1 MARFAGKLVSFL
13 IPNLG
18 NFPAYSASLS
28 KLLLFSFI
36 IGGGGGKWER
46 KMVCIRK
53 RVKVCV
59 CVCERKRDV
68 FRERVG
74 SRRERKKHF
83 KDSDFCWKLFFA
95 KNIINIFVK
104 FT

>member
-59 CVCERKRDV
+59 CV
-68 FRERVG
+68 RER
-74 SRRERKKHF
+74 EM
-83 KDSDFCWKLFFA
+83 FCEKE
-95 KNIINIFVK
+95 
-104 FT
+104 

>member
-1 MARFAGKLVSFL
+1 MGEKDGVYKKESE
-13 IPNLG
+13 G
-18 NFPAYSASLS
+18 V
-28 KLLLFSFI
+28 
-36 IGGGGGKWER
+36 W
-46 KMVCIRK
+46 
-53 RVKVCV
+53 
-59 CVCERKRDV
+59 VCERKRDV
-68 FRERVG
+68 LRERVG

>member
-1 MARFAGKLVSFL
+1 MANKGALVGVCLKYGIFAGKLVSFL

-59 CVCERKRDV
+59 CV
-68 FRERVG
+68 
-74 SRRERKKHF
+74 
-83 KDSDFCWKLFFA
+83 
-95 KNIINIFVK
+95 
-104 FT
+104 